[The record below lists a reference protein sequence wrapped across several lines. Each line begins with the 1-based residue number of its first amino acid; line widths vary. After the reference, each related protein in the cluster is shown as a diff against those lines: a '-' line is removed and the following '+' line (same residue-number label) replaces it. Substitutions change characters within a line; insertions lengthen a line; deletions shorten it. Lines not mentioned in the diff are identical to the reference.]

1 MYPRRLVARH
11 GERRTLRDIRG
22 AAPQKHVA
30 TGRRS
35 HGCSAGMFPKMI
47 SLLGL
52 VAFIALGWLLSNN
65 RRAFPWRTVLWG
77 LGLQFAFALFILHTP
92 IGKGLF
98 SAATDMVGQ
107 LNLFAIE
114 GAKMVFGPLVDS
126 AKTAVGF
133 NPATGSAFVVLIPS
147 SGAVFAILIAAT
159 IILISALSALLYHWG
174 VLQKV
179 VAGMA
184 WVMMR
189 TMRTSGS
196 ESLAGASNI
205 FLGQTEAALLIKPY
219 LPKMTQSE
227 IMALMVTGFSTI
239 ATGVMVVY
247 AGLPAMSAGHIVTA
261 SVLGAPAGLLMAKVM
276 FPETEKSETGER
288 HHFAVKRTAANSIDA
303 LCTGAGEG
311 VMLSLN
317 VIGMLLAFVAV
328 VALANALVSW
338 PQHALGMAEPVTL
351 QQFFGW
357 VNAPFAWLLGVPA
370 KDCGFIGQ
378 ILGERVVLNEFVAY
392 IDLSKHVVAH
402 PGAIE
407 PRSVLLASYALCG
420 FANFASIAIQIGGI
434 GALCPERR
442 GDLAK
447 IGLRAMF
454 SGLLACYV
462 MTAIVGILI

>member
-1 MYPRRLVARH
+1 MV
-11 GERRTLRDIRG
+11 
-22 AAPQKHVA
+22 
-30 TGRRS
+30 
-35 HGCSAGMFPKMI
+35 PKLI

-52 VAFIALGWLLSNN
+52 VAFIVLGWLLSNN
-65 RRAFPWRTVLWG
+65 RRVFPWRTVLWG
-77 LGLQFAFALFILHTP
+77 LALQFAFALFILRT
-92 IGKGLF
+92 
-98 SAATDMVGQ
+98 SVGEKFFLGAQ
-107 LNLFAIE
+107 DVVEKLNVFAID
-114 GAKMVFGPLVDS
+114 GAKMVFGPLADS
-126 AKTAVGF
+126 AKLGA
-133 NPATGSAFVVLIPS
+133 AFGPGT
-147 SGAVFAILIAAT
+147 GAVFAILIAAT

-174 VLQKV
+174 VLQKI

-219 LPKMTQSE
+219 LPRMTKSE
-227 IMALMVTGFSTI
+227 LMALMVTGFSTI

-288 HHFAVKRTAANSIDA
+288 HHFAVKRTAENSIDA
-303 LCTGAGEG
+303 LCTGASEG
-311 VMLSLN
+311 VTLSLN

-328 VALANALVSW
+328 VALMNALVSW
-338 PQHALGMAEPVTL
+338 PQHALGMHEPVTL

-357 VNAPFAWLLGVPA
+357 LNAPFAWLLGVPV

-392 IDLSKHVVAH
+392 IDLSNHIQETNAVALLH
-402 PGAIE
+402 SISLGGHASFSIVDSGSMSGLFVAAANLGKSQPALLD
-407 PRSVLLASYALCG
+407 PRSATLASYALCG

-462 MTAIVGILI
+462 MTTIIGILI

>member
-1 MYPRRLVARH
+1 M
-11 GERRTLRDIRG
+11 
-22 AAPQKHVA
+22 
-30 TGRRS
+30 S
-35 HGCSAGMFPKMI
+35 SKMV

-52 VAFIALGWLLSNN
+52 VAFIAIGWLLSNN
-65 RRAFPWRTVLWG
+65 RRRFPWRTVLWG
-77 LGLQFAFALFILHTP
+77 LGLQFTFALFILKTGVG
-92 IGKGLF
+92 GKLF
-98 SAATDMVGQ
+98 TGATDLVGQ
-107 LNLFAIE
+107 LNLYAME
-114 GAKMVFGPLVDS
+114 GAKMVFGPLADG
-126 AKTAVGF
+126 AKLDASFG
-133 NPATGSAFVVLIPS
+133 PGS
-147 SGAVFAILIAAT
+147 GVFAVLIAAT

-174 VLQKV
+174 VLQKI

-219 LPKMTQSE
+219 LPKMTKSE

-239 ATGVMVVY
+239 ATGVMVIY

-276 FPETEKSETGER
+276 FPETERSETGVR
-288 HHFAVKRTAANSIDA
+288 HHFSVKRTATNSIDA
-303 LCTGAGEG
+303 LCTGASEG
-311 VMLSLN
+311 VMLSIN

-328 VALANALVSW
+328 VALLNALVSW
-338 PQHALGMAEPVTL
+338 PQHLFGAAAPITL

-357 VNAPFAWLLGVPA
+357 LNAPFAWLLGVPA
-370 KDCGFIGQ
+370 KDCGYIGQ
-378 ILGERVVLNEFVAY
+378 ILGERVVLNEFISY
-392 IDLSKHVVAH
+392 MDLSAYVQAH
-402 PGAIE
+402 PGALEQRTIT
-407 PRSVLLASYALCG
+407 LTSYALCG

-442 GDLAK
+442 EDLAR